1 MTFQNFR
8 QDNGLL
14 DRERYVV
21 FNRFQSRDGAGPRFE
36 KRWADRKSSLKVL
49 DGFRFFTLLRRAD
62 DVQLN
67 DRPVEY
73 AQGTADYMSMTV
85 WETKKNFNS
94 WRTGYA
100 FKEAHG
106 GGSIAGFLSAVVG
119 SMMVIKSTPIP
130 AMWDAL
136 CTITTATR
144 NCPLELKNRDASE
157 LAVTDGSTLLPAEC
171 FVAMNRFPVKA
182 ECSRAF
188 EQRCGCV
195 CVSSMDR
202 VGLF

>member
-1 MTFQNFR
+1 MTFPNFW

-106 GGSIAGFLSAVVG
+106 GGL
-119 SMMVIKSTPIP
+119 
-130 AMWDAL
+130 
-136 CTITTATR
+136 
-144 NCPLELKNRDASE
+144 NCRLPVRCCWQH
-157 LAVTDGSTLLPAEC
+157 DGDQDYPCPSRSLLTL
-171 FVAMNRFPVKA
+171 
-182 ECSRAF
+182 
-188 EQRCGCV
+188 
-195 CVSSMDR
+195 